1 MGITRRRDRVN
12 RTNERGE
19 ISIPIGHFALKDT
32 TTISGDVYPKF
43 IIYGLGSCVA
53 LILFD
58 KKAKIHAMSH
68 ILLPSYQSVQEKT
81 PLKYPQK
88 YASFA
93 VKDLISETVTHGA
106 TKRNLKAVIVGGA
119 KIFKN
124 HYNNIG
130 EENVK
135 VVKSELDKHE
145 IKLVQEVVGGTSGR
159 NIQFDTKDDS
169 IFVKKSGELVFKK
182 IL

>member
-1 MGITRRRDRVN
+1 MEIKKRKDRVS
-12 RTNERGE
+12 RTNDRGE

-32 TTISGDVYPKF
+32 SKITGNTYPKF

-68 ILLPSYQSVQEKT
+68 ILLPSFHNVKEKT
-81 PLKYPQK
+81 PLRYPQK
-88 YASFA
+88 YADQA
-93 VKDLISETVTHGA
+93 VNDLIKLITRKGA
-106 TKRNLKAVIVGGA
+106 TITNLRAVIIGGA

-130 EENVK
+130 EENVNMVRK
-135 VVKSELDKHE
+135 ELEKQD
-145 IKLVQEVVGGTSGR
+145 IKIVQQVVGGTSGR
-159 NIQFDTKDDS
+159 NIKFNTKDDS
-169 IFVKKSGELVFKK
+169 IFVKTTGKSEFKK
-182 IL
+182 IT

>member
-1 MGITRRRDRVN
+1 MELKKRRDRVT
-12 RTNERGE
+12 RVNERGE

-32 TTISGDVYPKF
+32 SKIKGNTYPKF

-68 ILLPSYQSVQEKT
+68 ILLPSFQNVKEKT
-81 PLKYPQK
+81 PLRYPQK
-88 YASFA
+88 YADQA
-93 VKDLISETVTHGA
+93 VKDLITLITRKGA
-106 TKRNLKAVIVGGA
+106 SSTNLRAVIIGGA

-135 VVKSELDKHE
+135 MVKKELEERDIKVVQQV
-145 IKLVQEVVGGTSGR
+145 IGGTSGR
-159 NIQFDTKDDS
+159 NIKFDTKDDS
-169 IFVKKSGELVFKK
+169 IFVKTTGKSEFKK
-182 IL
+182 II

>member
-1 MGITRRRDRVN
+1 MEIKKRRDCVS
-12 RTNERGE
+12 RTNDYGE
-19 ISIPIGHFALKDT
+19 ISIPIGHFALKNT
-32 TTISGDVYPKF
+32 SKITSNTYPKF

-58 KKAKIHAMSH
+58 KKAKVHAMSH
-68 ILLPSYQSVQEKT
+68 ILLPSFNNVKEKT
-81 PLKYPQK
+81 LLKYPQK
-88 YASFA
+88 YADQA
-93 VKDLISETVTHGA
+93 VKDLISVITRKGA
-106 TKRNLKAVIVGGA
+106 NKTNLKAVIVGGA

-135 VVKSELDKHE
+135 MVKLELDKLE
-145 IKLVQEVVGGTSGR
+145 IKLVKEVVGGTSGR
-159 NIQFDTKDDS
+159 NIRFDTKDDS
-169 IFVKKSGELVFKK
+169 VFVKKSGELDFKK